1 LLLAGKAKRLAARE
15 QIEPTGESPIHRDT
29 RGRGAQTHRV
39 VCAHDWFGSC
49 NATAMVVLDTSAK
62 RGSALLAILSVYRV
76 RVAKTAEKGAADLL
90 DDLEPLMETGY
101 WCASR

>member
-1 LLLAGKAKRLAARE
+1 MLLAGKAKR
-15 QIEPTGESPIHRDT
+15 
-29 RGRGAQTHRV
+29 
-39 VCAHDWFGSC
+39 
-49 NATAMVVLDTSAK
+49 
-62 RGSALLAILSVYRV
+62 SVYRV

>member
-1 LLLAGKAKRLAARE
+1 
-15 QIEPTGESPIHRDT
+15 
-29 RGRGAQTHRV
+29 
-39 VCAHDWFGSC
+39 
-49 NATAMVVLDTSAK
+49 LDRRRPVQALAK